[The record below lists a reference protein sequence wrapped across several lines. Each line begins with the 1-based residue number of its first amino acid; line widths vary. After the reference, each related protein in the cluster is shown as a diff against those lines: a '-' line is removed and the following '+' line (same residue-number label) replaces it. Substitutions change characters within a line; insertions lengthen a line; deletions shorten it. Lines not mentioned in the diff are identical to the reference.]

1 MFRSRG
7 IHFLVQNLQGTE
19 DIKKF
24 IQTLAKKSAEER
36 HLSVQEV
43 MHYIISL
50 TLVSSSFTVVNL
62 SMDGFVNGSPKR
74 MIMLKLNPQ
83 L

>member
-24 IQTLAKKSAEER
+24 IQTLAKNSAEER

-50 TLVSSSFTVVNL
+50 TLVS
-62 SMDGFVNGSPKR
+62 
-74 MIMLKLNPQ
+74 
-83 L
+83 